1 MRAGEFSR
9 FSLSPHDL
17 TESLLLVALTVYED
31 RPAGRHAAVPSG
43 SLFRRIYAP
52 RASDALAFS
61 ISTYAMPLLVLT
73 LTSSA
78 SLTGLAFALEWTPRI
93 AAFVLAGNVV
103 DRRGAAIVC
112 FLASLG
118 RSLVVG
124 VSAVALTMLP
134 RGTTETA
141 VVLLLAAVTGTL
153 SQFGFV
159 ANEAV
164 GAVITRRKEARPH
177 GVQAVL
183 VGIDQTATVVGPLV
197 AGFLLLA
204 GPGWMLGF
212 LSAVSLFAAVLGLQ
226 TPPTPLRAAAAG
238 GVGTGSGLRK
248 GLRTLLKLPA
258 LGWLVAGL
266 ACSNLALGL
275 LQSASPVIVVEN
287 LGRSPASVGTMWS
300 AAAVATLLAIT
311 CCRLALSRVDLW
323 AVGVVSATLAAAAC
337 LALPQAPSYVS
348 YTLLVAIFMA
358 GDGGLTVVLRTVR
371 SVVIPANALGATLSL
386 TMLLLLL
393 PFPAAGVLVAL
404 TPPAHLGRVVLGWGV
419 SRDVAMFVTVFKL
432 RRDPALHLTADR
444 S

>member
-1 MRAGEFSR
+1 MAI
-9 FSLSPHDL
+9 
-17 TESLLLVALTVYED
+17 TVHED
-31 RPAGRHAAVPSG
+31 RPAGRHAAIPSG

-61 ISTYAMPLLVLT
+61 MSTYAMPLLVLT
-73 LTSSA
+73 ITSSA

-118 RSLVVG
+118 RATVVG
-124 VSAVALTMLP
+124 VAAVALIVLP
-134 RGTTETA
+134 RGSAETA
-141 VVLLLAAVTGTL
+141 VILVLAAVTGTL

-164 GAVITRRKEARPH
+164 GAVVTRRGAARPH
-177 GVQAVL
+177 GIQAVL
-183 VGIDQTATVVGPLV
+183 VGIDQTATVIGPLL

-204 GPGWMLGF
+204 GPGWMLGC

-226 TPPTPLRAAAAG
+226 TPPTPLRAASTNGAG
-238 GVGTGSGLRK
+238 QVSGLRK
-248 GLRTLLKLPA
+248 GMRTLLKLPA

-266 ACSNLALGL
+266 TCSNLALGL
-275 LQSASPVIVVEN
+275 LQSASPVIVVETFH
-287 LGRSPASVGTMWS
+287 RSSASVGTMWS

-311 CCRLALSRVDLW
+311 CCRLVLSRLDLW
-323 AVGVVSATLAAAAC
+323 AVGVVSATLASAAC
-337 LALPQAPSYVS
+337 LAVPQAPSYAS
-348 YTLLVAIFMA
+348 YTILVAIFMA

-371 SVVIPANALGATLSL
+371 SVIIPSTALGATLSL
-386 TMLLLLL
+386 TMLILLL

-404 TPPAHLGRVVLGWGV
+404 TPPAHLGRVLMACAVV
-419 SRDVAMFVTVFKL
+419 QAVALIVTFTRL
-432 RRDPALHLTADR
+432 RKAPALRLVADR
-444 S
+444 R

>member
-1 MRAGEFSR
+1 MAI
-9 FSLSPHDL
+9 
-17 TESLLLVALTVYED
+17 TVHED
-31 RPAGRHAAVPSG
+31 RPAGRHAAIPSG

-61 ISTYAMPLLVLT
+61 MSTYAMPLLVLT
-73 LTSSA
+73 ITSSA

-118 RSLVVG
+118 RAVV
-124 VSAVALTMLP
+124 VAVAAVALIMLP
-134 RGTTETA
+134 RGSAETA
-141 VVLLLAAVTGTL
+141 VILVLAAVTGTL

-164 GAVITRRKEARPH
+164 GAVVTRRGAARPH
-177 GVQAVL
+177 GIQAVL
-183 VGIDQTATVVGPLV
+183 VGIDQTATVIGPLL

-204 GPGWMLGF
+204 GPGWMLGC

-226 TPPTPLRAAAAG
+226 TPPTPLRAASTNG
-238 GVGTGSGLRK
+238 SGQVSGLRK
-248 GLRTLLKLPA
+248 GMRTLLKLPA

-266 ACSNLALGL
+266 TCSNLALGL
-275 LQSASPVIVVEN
+275 LQSASPVIVVETFH
-287 LGRSPASVGTMWS
+287 RSSASVGTMWS

-311 CCRLALSRVDLW
+311 CCRLVLSRLDLW
-323 AVGVVSATLAAAAC
+323 AVGVVSATLASAAC
-337 LALPQAPSYVS
+337 LAVPQAPSYTS
-348 YTLLVAIFMA
+348 YTILVAIFMA

-371 SVVIPANALGATLSL
+371 SVIIPSTALGATLSL
-386 TMLLLLL
+386 TMLILLL

-404 TPPAHLGRVVLGWGV
+404 TPPAHLGRVLMACAVV
-419 SRDVAMFVTVFKL
+419 QAVALVVTFTRL
-432 RRDPALHLTADR
+432 RKAPALRLVADR
-444 S
+444 R

>member
-1 MRAGEFSR
+1 MAI
-9 FSLSPHDL
+9 
-17 TESLLLVALTVYED
+17 TVHED
-31 RPAGRHAAVPSG
+31 RPAGRHAAIPSG

-61 ISTYAMPLLVLT
+61 MSTYAMPLLVLT
-73 LTSSA
+73 ITSSA

-118 RSLVVG
+118 RATVVA
-124 VSAVALTMLP
+124 VAAVALIMLP
-134 RGTTETA
+134 RGSAETA
-141 VVLLLAAVTGTL
+141 VILVLAAVTGTL

-164 GAVITRRKEARPH
+164 GAVVARRGAARPH
-177 GVQAVL
+177 GIQAVL
-183 VGIDQTATVVGPLV
+183 VGIDQTATVIGPLL

-204 GPGWMLGF
+204 GPGWMLGC

-226 TPPTPLRAAAAG
+226 TPPTPLRAASTNGAG
-238 GVGTGSGLRK
+238 QVSGLRK
-248 GLRTLLKLPA
+248 GMRTLLKLPA

-266 ACSNLALGL
+266 TCSNLALGL
-275 LQSASPVIVVEN
+275 LQSASPVIVVETFH
-287 LGRSPASVGTMWS
+287 RSSASVGTMWS

-311 CCRLALSRVDLW
+311 CCRLVLSRLDLW
-323 AVGVVSATLAAAAC
+323 AVGVVSATLASAAC
-337 LALPQAPSYVS
+337 LAVPQAPSYAS
-348 YTLLVAIFMA
+348 YTILVAIFMA

-371 SVVIPANALGATLSL
+371 SVIIPSTALGATLSL
-386 TMLLLLL
+386 TMLILLL

-404 TPPAHLGRVVLGWGV
+404 TPPAHLGRVLMACAVV
-419 SRDVAMFVTVFKL
+419 QAVALIVTFTRL
-432 RRDPALHLTADR
+432 RKAPALRLVADR
-444 S
+444 R

>member
-1 MRAGEFSR
+1 MAI
-9 FSLSPHDL
+9 
-17 TESLLLVALTVYED
+17 TVHED
-31 RPAGRHAAVPSG
+31 RPAGRHAAIPSG

-61 ISTYAMPLLVLT
+61 MSTYAMPLLVLT
-73 LTSSA
+73 ITSSA

-118 RSLVVG
+118 RATVVA
-124 VSAVALTMLP
+124 VAAVALIMLP
-134 RGTTETA
+134 RGSAETA
-141 VVLLLAAVTGTL
+141 VILVLAAVTGTL

-164 GAVITRRKEARPH
+164 GAVVTRRGAARPH
-177 GVQAVL
+177 GIQAVL
-183 VGIDQTATVVGPLV
+183 VGIDQTATVIGPLL

-204 GPGWMLGF
+204 GPGWMLGC

-226 TPPTPLRAAAAG
+226 TPPTPLRAASTTGAG
-238 GVGTGSGLRK
+238 QVSGLRK
-248 GLRTLLKLPA
+248 GMRTLLKLPA

-266 ACSNLALGL
+266 TCSNLALGL
-275 LQSASPVIVVEN
+275 LQSASPVIVVETFH
-287 LGRSPASVGTMWS
+287 RSSASVGTMWS

-311 CCRLALSRVDLW
+311 CCRLVLSRLDLW
-323 AVGVVSATLAAAAC
+323 AVGVVSATLASAAC
-337 LALPQAPSYVS
+337 LAVPQAPSYAS
-348 YTLLVAIFMA
+348 YTILVAIFMA

-371 SVVIPANALGATLSL
+371 SVIIPSTALGATLSL
-386 TMLLLLL
+386 TMLILLL

-404 TPPAHLGRVVLGWGV
+404 TPPAHLGRVLMACAAVQA
-419 SRDVAMFVTVFKL
+419 VALVITFTRL
-432 RRDPALHLTADR
+432 RKAPALRLVADR
-444 S
+444 R